1 VIGVGQGIDADAVAH
16 EAAHARV
23 DAPPAAAVI
32 PGNAARAAGAAVE
45 WIIVEIDAL
54 AATLTVRALRDALPV
69 RTDRTEAARV
79 VAEAAVALREAEV
92 DAFVAAACGRRRA
105 ARWRL
110 TDPARAGLARTAVTK
125 APAAVAR
132 VVRGVDALV
141 AARRVVALGAGSG
154 LAADPLDALAATSGE
169 AEKERERD
177 ESNDP
182 HPGRTTI

>member
-1 VIGVGQGIDADAVAH
+1 
-16 EAAHARV
+16 
-23 DAPPAAAVI
+23 
-32 PGNAARAAGAAVE
+32 
-45 WIIVEIDAL
+45 
-54 AATLTVRALRDALPV
+54 
-69 RTDRTEAARV
+69 
-79 VAEAAVALREAEV
+79 
-92 DAFVAAACGRRRA
+92 
-105 ARWRL
+105 
-110 TDPARAGLARTAVTK
+110 
-125 APAAVAR
+125 VAR